1 MNQENDVKRTS
12 FRAIVPGVAVL
23 ALALSACGA
32 GNDEGDDN
40 GDGGSGGE
48 TAATTYSGEINGG
61 GATSQEKAQAAWR
74 SGFQTANAEATIN
87 YDAIGSGDGRKGF
100 IDGAYSFAGTD
111 SALDDSEG
119 ELTAAG
125 ERCSGGNVIQVPAY
139 VSPIAVL
146 FNLDGVDTLNLA
158 PDTLANIFNGTIT
171 SWDDDAIAATNEG
184 VELPAQD
191 IKIVHRSD
199 DSGTTENFTAYLAAA
214 GGGAWTE
221 EPDGLWP
228 EGLPGEGADGTSGL
242 VGALGDIDGGIGYAD
257 ASAAGDLGVASV
269 QVGEEFNAPSA
280 EGAAQVVA
288 SSPPVEGVGETDMA
302 VELAR
307 DTTESGAYPV
317 LLVSYLV
324 ACETYDSAEEADLV
338 KGYLDYVISPE
349 GQEAAAAEAGSAPLD
364 SALSDK
370 ALGLIEAISAS

>member
-1 MNQENDVKRTS
+1 VKRTS
-12 FRAIVPGVAVL
+12 IRAIVPGVAVL

-32 GNDEGDDN
+32 SNDDGGDDN
-40 GDGGSGGE
+40 SDSGDTS
-48 TAATTYSGEINGG
+48 ATTYSGEISGG

-74 SGFQTANAEATIN
+74 AGFQTANEEATIN

-111 SALDDSEG
+111 SALNDDEG

-125 ERCSGGNVIQVPAY
+125 ERCGGGNVIQVPAY

-146 FNLDGVDTLNLA
+146 FNLEGIDTLNLS
-158 PDTLANIFNGTIT
+158 PDTIANIFNGTIT

-184 VELPAQD
+184 VELPATD

-228 EGLPGEGADGTSGL
+228 ESLPGEGADGTSGL

-257 ASAAGDLGVASV
+257 ASAKGDLGVASV
-269 QVGEEFNAPSA
+269 GVGEEFNAPTP

-288 SSPPVEGVGETDMA
+288 SSPPAEGVGETDMA
-302 VELAR
+302 VDLAR

-338 KGYLDYVISPE
+338 KGFLEYVISPE
-349 GQEAAAAEAGSAPLD
+349 GQEAAASEAGSAPLD
-364 SALSDK
+364 TALGDK
-370 ALGLIEAISAS
+370 ALGLLEAITGP